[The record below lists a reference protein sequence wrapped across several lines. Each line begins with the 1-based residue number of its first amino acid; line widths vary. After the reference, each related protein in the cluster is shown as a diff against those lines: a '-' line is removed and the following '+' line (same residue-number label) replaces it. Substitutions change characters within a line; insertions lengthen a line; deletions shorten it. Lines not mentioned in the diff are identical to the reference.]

1 MEAGSGEER
10 WTQLQELCESI
21 LSRRPLILAS
31 NRGPVEHR
39 LTSDGR
45 TEVRRGSGGVVT
57 ALSSL
62 IQNHEF
68 TWVASAMGEGDRRV
82 AERGGGARIKSP
94 LPGHR
99 VYLRFVVT
107 PRRVYHKYYNVFCNP
122 LLWFLQHYMWN
133 PPYNPN
139 VDLSIYDAWHEGYVL
154 VNEAFARAVVEEA
167 QRSSEEPIVMIHDY
181 HLYLTTGYVRESLPN
196 SIIHHFNHIPW
207 PTPRYWQLIPSQM
220 RIKICASLCSADVV
234 GFQTNDDVRNFL
246 HACEEF
252 LPDTEVDYVQ
262 RVVYWADR
270 STRVRAYPLSI
281 NVEEIRRIANSP
293 RTLEYEAKLRPLC
306 NEKTIVRVDRA
317 EPTKNVVRGFKAF
330 NVLLDKH
337 PELRGRVTFLA
348 FLVPSRTHIRQYQRY
363 MDEIQQV
370 IQGIN
375 TTFSED
381 GWQPVVPFF
390 ENNYTQAIAGMKLYD
405 VFLVNS
411 MVDGMNLV
419 AKEGPVVNSKAG
431 VLILSESSGAYKQ
444 LSEECLSIS
453 AADIEGTTE
462 AMYQAIIMEPEE
474 RQRRAAALCRT
485 IEQEDISHWLYRQM
499 EDLQEL
505 V

>member
-1 MEAGSGEER
+1 M
-10 WTQLQELCESI
+10 
-21 LSRRPLILAS
+21 
-31 NRGPVEHR
+31 
-39 LTSDGR
+39 
-45 TEVRRGSGGVVT
+45 
-57 ALSSL
+57 
-62 IQNHEF
+62 
-68 TWVASAMGEGDRRV
+68 
-82 AERGGGARIKSP
+82 
-94 LPGHR
+94 
-99 VYLRFVVT
+99 
-107 PRRVYHKYYNVFCNP
+107 
-122 LLWFLQHYMWN
+122 
-133 PPYNPN
+133 
-139 VDLSIYDAWHEGYVL
+139 
-154 VNEAFARAVVEEA
+154 
-167 QRSSEEPIVMIHDY
+167 
-181 HLYLTTGYVRESLPN
+181 
-196 SIIHHFNHIPW
+196 
-207 PTPRYWQLIPSQM
+207 
-220 RIKICASLCSADVV
+220 
-234 GFQTNDDVRNFL
+234 
-246 HACEEF
+246 
-252 LPDTEVDYVQ
+252 
-262 RVVYWADR
+262 
-270 STRVRAYPLSI
+270 
-281 NVEEIRRIANSP
+281 
-293 RTLEYEAKLRPLC
+293 
-306 NEKTIVRVDRA
+306 
-317 EPTKNVVRGFKAF
+317 
-330 NVLLDKH
+330 
-337 PELRGRVTFLA
+337 A